1 MLREAT
7 MEKNVP
13 GNQPISKRNFLIGL
27 IVIVTSY
34 MVALFWST
42 IKFLTPTVSYDP
54 PASFKAG
61 YIDDYVIDTFSDRW
75 LEKHKNWIQRKKDG
89 LVAIVAVCTHLGCV
103 PKLMMDENRIMCS
116 CHGTAFTMEGD
127 VISGPAPVPLYRAA
141 ITLADDGQIIVDKTV
156 KENRPDFRGKEPY
169 ILKT

>member
-1 MLREAT
+1 MKKKA
-7 MEKNVP
+7 P
-13 GNQPISKRNFLIGL
+13 GDQLISKRSFLTGL
-27 IVIVTSY
+27 IVVVTGY

-42 IKFLTPTVSYDP
+42 IKFLAPNVSYDP

-61 YIDDYVIDTFSDRW
+61 YIDDYIIDTFSDRW
-75 LEKHKNWIQRKKDG
+75 LEMHKIWIQRKKDG
-89 LVAIVAVCTHLGCV
+89 LVAFVAVCTHLGCV
-103 PKLMMDENRIMCS
+103 PKLIVDENRIMCS
-116 CHGTAFTMEGD
+116 CHGTAFTIEGD

-156 KENRPDFRGKEPY
+156 KENRPVFRDKEPY